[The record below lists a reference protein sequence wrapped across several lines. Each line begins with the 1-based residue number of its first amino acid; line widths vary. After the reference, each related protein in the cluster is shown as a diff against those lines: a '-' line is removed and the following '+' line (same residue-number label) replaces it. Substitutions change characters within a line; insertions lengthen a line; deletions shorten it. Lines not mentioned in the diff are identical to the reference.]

1 MMLKNIFAT
10 LIVLSSLA
18 LTGCTM
24 ANRPKVEK
32 YPNLTK
38 TEEIIIKGKSDIRD
52 VREIFGAPTVK
63 GRTLNEDHLVLGYAI
78 MSYKEFGDSS
88 LKSRL
93 LNALTLKEA
102 DCWSTTFTQKNVYF
116 KFDKDNKVEDIKYR
130 GYAWTV
136 PWNSFNFSYFQ
147 VLSDEE
153 FKSTEPITPNQLVE
167 SFSSKNLSDESFE
180 KYELKYDGKGVIFL
194 FDLCCK
200 GGNKVF
206 DHQVKFE
213 EEVEPAENY
222 DGVKS
227 SLLFDSIEFNYRENS
242 KSDN

>member
-32 YPNLTK
+32 YPDLTK

-102 DCWSTTFTQKNVYF
+102 DAGAPHSHKRTSILNLIKTIKLKTLNTVDMLGPCLGILLISLIFRFYQMKNS
-116 KFDKDNKVEDIKYR
+116 K
-130 GYAWTV
+130 
-136 PWNSFNFSYFQ
+136 
-147 VLSDEE
+147 VLS
-153 FKSTEPITPNQLVE
+153 
-167 SFSSKNLSDESFE
+167 
-180 KYELKYDGKGVIFL
+180 
-194 FDLCCK
+194 
-200 GGNKVF
+200 
-206 DHQVKFE
+206 
-213 EEVEPAENY
+213 
-222 DGVKS
+222 
-227 SLLFDSIEFNYRENS
+227 LLLLTN
-242 KSDN
+242 

>member
-1 MMLKNIFAT
+1 MSHLEITLFLREEQYLKHK
-10 LIVLSSLA
+10 
-18 LTGCTM
+18 C
-24 ANRPKVEK
+24 
-32 YPNLTK
+32 
-38 TEEIIIKGKSDIRD
+38 D
-52 VREIFGAPTVK
+52 
-63 GRTLNEDHLVLGYAI
+63 
-78 MSYKEFGDSS
+78 
-88 LKSRL
+88 
-93 LNALTLKEA
+93 
-102 DCWSTTFTQKNVYF
+102 
-116 KFDKDNKVEDIKYR
+116 
-130 GYAWTV
+130 
-136 PWNSFNFSYFQ
+136 
-147 VLSDEE
+147 
-153 FKSTEPITPNQLVE
+153 
-167 SFSSKNLSDESFE
+167 FE

>member
-1 MMLKNIFAT
+1 MLKNIFAT

-32 YPNLTK
+32 YPDLTK

-116 KFDKDNKVEDIKYR
+116 KFDKERK
-130 GYAWTV
+130 
-136 PWNSFNFSYFQ
+136 P
-147 VLSDEE
+147 
-153 FKSTEPITPNQLVE
+153 
-167 SFSSKNLSDESFE
+167 
-180 KYELKYDGKGVIFL
+180 L
-194 FDLCCK
+194 FDHEYLR
-200 GGNKVF
+200 
-206 DHQVKFE
+206 
-213 EEVEPAENY
+213 EPPSKISPSELSYLINEKEIVTEAFNATLI
-222 DGVKS
+222 
-227 SLLFDSIEFNYRENS
+227 SLIRKKYLKIDSY
-242 KSDN
+242 

>member
-32 YPNLTK
+32 YPDLTK

-102 DCWSTTFTQKNVYF
+102 DCWSTGFSAGSRESCPCRQDSF
-116 KFDKDNKVEDIKYR
+116 PP
-130 GYAWTV
+130 AW
-136 PWNSFNFSYFQ
+136 
-147 VLSDEE
+147 
-153 FKSTEPITPNQLVE
+153 
-167 SFSSKNLSDESFE
+167 
-180 KYELKYDGKGVIFL
+180 
-194 FDLCCK
+194 
-200 GGNKVF
+200 
-206 DHQVKFE
+206 
-213 EEVEPAENY
+213 
-222 DGVKS
+222 
-227 SLLFDSIEFNYRENS
+227 
-242 KSDN
+242 